1 MMREYNLQY
10 AQEQEEASL
19 TLDVLDDNI
28 AENEE
33 IFIIYTEVENSG
45 DDCARAVRLQDND
58 SE

>member
-1 MMREYNLQY
+1 MREYTLRY
-10 AQEQEEASL
+10 EREQEEASL

-33 IFIIYTEVENSG
+33 IFIIYTEVENPG